1 MSVLSKEF
9 VEDGFSVDY
18 SSIFELGVKTF
29 YFSQYRKLDGFAT
42 QKNLYCSTR
51 NDFTEKFRLKYRQA
65 TDPEILNFLKIYLL
79 YQPAENNYEKSEFLF
94 DERIPINRISWMG
107 PYLQEKGDCKYSW
120 LVENLEEGLHH
131 P

>member
-1 MSVLSKEF
+1 MDLQLK
-9 VEDGFSVDY
+9 
-18 SSIFELGVKTF
+18 
-29 YFSQYRKLDGFAT
+29 
-42 QKNLYCSTR
+42 KNRYCSAR